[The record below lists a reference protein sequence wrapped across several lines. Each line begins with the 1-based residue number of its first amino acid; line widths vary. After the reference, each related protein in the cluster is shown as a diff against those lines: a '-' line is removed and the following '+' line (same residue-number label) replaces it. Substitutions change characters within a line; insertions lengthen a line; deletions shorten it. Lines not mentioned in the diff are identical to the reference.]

1 MEYFLLALLSEK
13 RKTMRCYLMFLLLLI
28 SFGGLAQP
36 FETTKTTELG
46 IKPKPDENEIEFK
59 PVVKEKTPTLS
70 DFGSSEIPEPN
81 FTKKEGKSI
90 FEKPQFQT
98 PNEGIADRLNK
109 QFQTED
115 QYGNLEKFKRNQ
127 YFGDF
132 RTDSKYIKLVYRD
145 HLAFDGDRVQVIM
158 NDRVIARD
166 ILLES
171 SYKHLIIDLKIGF
184 NKIEIVALNQGTS
197 GPNTAE
203 FQVYDDKGTLISS
216 NQWELATGYKGTI
229 ILTKEE

>member
-1 MEYFLLALLSEK
+1 MRFCFLIL
-13 RKTMRCYLMFLLLLI
+13 FLI
-28 SFGGLAQP
+28 SSFGSFAQP

-46 IKPKPDENEIEFK
+46 IQPKPYENEIEFK
-59 PVVKEKTPTLS
+59 PIVKEKTPTIS

-90 FEKPQFQT
+90 FEKPEFQT

-109 QFQTED
+109 GFRTED

-127 YFGDF
+127 DFGDF
-132 RTDSKYIKLVYRD
+132 RTDSKYVKLVYRD

-158 NDRVIARD
+158 NDRVIARN
-166 ILLES
+166 ILLENT
-171 SYKHLIIDLKIGF
+171 YKHLIIDLSIGF

-203 FQVYDDKGTLISS
+203 FQVYDDKGNLISS
-216 NQWELATGYKGTI
+216 NQWELATGFKGTI
-229 ILTKEE
+229 ILTKEQ

>member
-1 MEYFLLALLSEK
+1 
-13 RKTMRCYLMFLLLLI
+13 MRYYILLI
-28 SFGGLAQP
+28 CMVISWGSLAQP
-36 FETTKTTELG
+36 FETTKTVEFG
-46 IKPKPDENEIEFK
+46 IQPKPDDNEVEMRPITQ
-59 PVVKEKTPTLS
+59 EKAPSIS
-70 DFGSSEIPEPN
+70 DFQSNEFPEPD

-90 FEKPQFQT
+90 FEKPEFKL

-109 QFQTED
+109 SFQSED
-115 QYGNLEKFKRNQ
+115 RQNVEEYKRNQ

-132 RTDSKYIKLVYRD
+132 ITNSAYIKLVYRD
-145 HLAFDGDRVQVIM
+145 HLAFDGDRVQVVM
-158 NDRVIARD
+158 NGRIIAQN

-184 NKIEIVALNQGTS
+184 NKIEIIALNQGTS

-203 FQVYDDKGTLISS
+203 FQVYDDKGTLINS

-229 ILTKEE
+229 ILTKQE